1 MNKRELV
8 ASIAESSSISK
19 ARAGRALN
27 VVLAKMVG
35 AMEKGERV
43 NLSGF
48 GCFRV
53 KERAVQ
59 KGRNPQTGEPI
70 AIPAHNT
77 VKFKAGNDLR
87 GKVV

>member
-8 ASIAESSSISK
+8 AAIAESGSISK
-19 ARAGRALN
+19 ASAVRALN
-27 VVLAKMVG
+27 VVLEKMVG
-35 AMEKGERV
+35 AMENGERV

-59 KGRNPQTGEPI
+59 KGRNPQTGKPI
-70 AIPAHNT
+70 VIPAHNT
-77 VKFKAGNDLR
+77 VKFKAGNNLR
-87 GKVV
+87 RKV

>member
-8 ASIAESSSISK
+8 AAIAESGSISK
-19 ARAGRALN
+19 AGAVRALN
-27 VVLAKMVG
+27 VVLEKMVG

-53 KERAVQ
+53 KERADQ

-70 AIPAHNT
+70 DIPAHNT
-77 VKFKAGNDLR
+77 VKFKAGNNLKS
-87 GKVV
+87 KV